1 MRKKFKPCF
10 MLMAVVS
17 MIGLFFCTMA
27 RACPP
32 GTPGR
37 AREEQTVKDH
47 PEMAKQMQEHWDGKQ
62 QSATTTIIRRSPLW
76 FSNFKRK
83 SMQPKNTIGVKTM
96 TEEKNDGE
104 KEVLVPLCV
113 QAANLRDA
121 FEKIPRDGNEETN
134 NALRKSFEAQ
144 SAKIIHDWCQEQ
156 KEDILKM
163 VGEGFPKD
171 AVVASVQIIATDEY
185 KKAALGF
192 LKSCNPR
199 VKNEVFK
206 LQKLNSSIDANNS
219 IDLSSWQSKR
229 YPVNPKQVGRILDKF
244 SDSNNPTSREAVR
257 IFSLL
262 EAEVL
267 YSATTANLS
276 EDANATTE
284 PKQFESTEAPAP
296 LELPVS
302 TITKAD

>member
-121 FEKIPRDGNEETN
+121 FEKDG
-134 NALRKSFEAQ
+134 
-144 SAKIIHDWCQEQ
+144 
-156 KEDILKM
+156 
-163 VGEGFPKD
+163 V
-171 AVVASVQIIATDEY
+171 TDELVAKYGLVIEEIAPGVPQEGAVTFIKVGDKDY
-185 KKAALGF
+185 KPTVADL
-192 LKSCNPR
+192 NEWQR
-199 VKNEVFK
+199 VFEEAKNDPDFK
-206 LQKLNSSIDANNS
+206 
-219 IDLSSWQSKR
+219 
-229 YPVNPKQVGRILDKF
+229 
-244 SDSNNPTSREAVR
+244 
-257 IFSLL
+257 IFSH
-262 EAEVL
+262 
-267 YSATTANLS
+267 SAIDIKRLTPGVTIITGP
-276 EDANATTE
+276 DAIVV
-284 PKQFESTEAPAP
+284 KS
-296 LELPVS
+296 
-302 TITKAD
+302 